1 MESLGP
7 LNSKGSSQKNV
18 TWYNTALLNFDQF
31 PKINAPRSMSLV
43 WCLVH
48 TYTLIRAAQW
58 LDMTIGIIC
67 CESQSVHSISSV
79 ETLRSDQSLK
89 INNNTEQEEGV
100 NKMAKPDGAS
110 APTSNPGTPPKPERQ
125 RQRFRWGTVSL
136 QRIGLE
142 TKFCFT
148 HCKMTQNPKKIY
160 L

>member
-18 TWYNTALLNFDQF
+18 TWYNTALQF
-31 PKINAPRSMSLV
+31 PKTNAPRSMSLCGV
-43 WCLVH
+43 WFTPTNLGQP
-48 TYTLIRAAQW
+48 AQW

-79 ETLRSDQSLK
+79 ETLRSDQSLR
-89 INNNTEQEEGV
+89 INNNTEPEEAGV

-125 RQRFRWGTVSL
+125 RQRFRWGTVSQ
-136 QRIGLE
+136 QRIGQE

-148 HCKMTQNPKKIY
+148 CCKMTQNPKKID

>member
-1 MESLGP
+1 MESLSP

-43 WCLVH
+43 CGVWFIPKAC
-48 TYTLIRAAQW
+48 TQW

-89 INNNTEQEEGV
+89 INNNTEQEEAGV

-125 RQRFRWGTVSL
+125 RQRFRWGTVSQ
-136 QRIGLE
+136 QRIGQE